1 MQQID
6 TILLGIVYTS
16 VACVHILLIWSK
28 RPCVLLSSLY
38 FSLHHRQS
46 RSFSLK
52 LLNHMKFKFLRMFLG
67 EPHYNLLCWVRSE
80 FNMTTR
86 TTKRTYIVKKKY
98 YSVIGNLIWYM
109 YVTVW
114 MFLGWSFTKMYI
126 QTLHEWIIIIGLP
139 LTKCLFLYESES
151 KMVIF
156 YMTSVFILIKVKDL
170 PPLKE
175 KF

>member
-1 MQQID
+1 MYIHQWHVYIFCSYGPNNHVYCCLHF
-6 TILLGIVYTS
+6 TLVCIIVNQDLFLWNY
-16 VACVHILLIWSK
+16 LII
-28 RPCVLLSSLY
+28 
-38 FSLHHRQS
+38 
-46 RSFSLK
+46 
-52 LLNHMKFKFLRMFLG
+52 MKFKFLRMFLG
-67 EPHYNLLCWVRSE
+67 EPHYNLLCWVLSE